1 MPGLFLKEFCITNS
15 NTDFPV
21 ILIYYLLYYKIQS
34 VVI

>member
-1 MPGLFLKEFCITNS
+1 MPGLFRKEFCITNS
-15 NTDFPV
+15 NTDLSV